1 MRSGAPGTFGV
12 QLKKLRE
19 AAGFTQEELATIAG
33 LSVHAVSA
41 LERGERRRPQV
52 DTVRALSAALDLTGE
67 TRDQLLTTARTPAH
81 DRRGDNAS
89 GVSLP
94 LAPTRLLGRDEDV
107 KTLHQWL
114 ADSSARLIT
123 LTGPGGAGK
132 TRLALEIARQISSD
146 GAARVLFVPLAAIR
160 DAAFVASAIA
170 EALGL
175 LDNTAVDLA
184 RRARASCDGTPTWL
198 VLDNFEQVLD
208 AGPLVAELLSSVAAL
223 RVLVTSRAP
232 LRVRGEREFGVG
244 PLSLDVGA
252 DAASPG
258 DPASSPAVR
267 LFVDRVRDVQP
278 GFQLTPANIA
288 TVTAICRRLDALPLA
303 LELAAPWLK
312 VLSPED
318 LLLRL
323 AEDAPLSTIAPR
335 DLPERQ
341 QTMNATVAWSYQL
354 LDPGEQRVFRRL
366 GVLPGRFSI
375 EAAAAVVAE
384 DERPSP
390 DLVLAAAADLID
402 KSLLLRAETSLT
414 TRPLYRMLETVR
426 AYAALEL
433 DAAGERGHAMEGLAR
448 HCVNEAQAAAIGM
461 SGAAQGEW
469 LDCVRDDLDTYRRT
483 MAWLIEQ
490 RRPAEATAIV
500 YGLLNFWVIRG
511 HTTEGLDLCERTLAL
526 TPLAPEVECRGLV
539 AAASLQYVQGKLD
552 GARRAL
558 ERCLAFEH
566 GEAAADWLPQAELI
580 LGHVEHAVGN
590 EAPARDRFS
599 RCLAACQGRPRTW
612 HIGNALSGMAWVA
625 SATGDLDQADRLLD
639 EATYELRDFGS
650 WFQLLNLHV
659 RAILAVRRGNADEAI
674 ARVRE
679 SLSHIRRLHDTFAFV
694 YALAP
699 LATAASL
706 KGDHAWA
713 ARILGARDAITDL
726 TGATAADKSIDDLQE
741 AARREGSACL
751 GPDRWARAYAAGRTA
766 SIDSLLHDIDSRR
779 S

>member
-1 MRSGAPGTFGV
+1 
-12 QLKKLRE
+12 
-19 AAGFTQEELATIAG
+19 
-33 LSVHAVSA
+33 
-41 LERGERRRPQV
+41 
-52 DTVRALSAALDLTGE
+52 
-67 TRDQLLTTARTPAH
+67 
-81 DRRGDNAS
+81 
-89 GVSLP
+89 VSLP

-244 PLSLDVGA
+244 PLALDVGA

-566 GEAAADWLPQAELI
+566 GEAAAVFPMPRGVPGPAEDLAHRQCVERHGMGRI
-580 LGHVEHAVGN
+580 GDRGPRPSRPSAGRSDLRASGLRIVVPVAEPARSRHPRSASRQCRRGHRPRAREPVPHP
-590 EAPARDRFS
+590 APAR
-599 RCLAACQGRPRTW
+599 
-612 HIGNALSGMAWVA
+612 H
-625 SATGDLDQADRLLD
+625 
-639 EATYELRDFGS
+639 LRVR
-650 WFQLLNLHV
+650 V
-659 RAILAVRRGNADEAI
+659 RAGSPGDCGVAERR
-674 ARVRE
+674 
-679 SLSHIRRLHDTFAFV
+679 S
-694 YALAP
+694 
-699 LATAASL
+699 
-706 KGDHAWA
+706 
-713 ARILGARDAITDL
+713 
-726 TGATAADKSIDDLQE
+726 
-741 AARREGSACL
+741 CL
-751 GPDRWARAYAAGRTA
+751 GRTDSGR
-766 SIDSLLHDIDSRR
+766 SRR
-779 S
+779 HHRPDWRDGGRQVHR